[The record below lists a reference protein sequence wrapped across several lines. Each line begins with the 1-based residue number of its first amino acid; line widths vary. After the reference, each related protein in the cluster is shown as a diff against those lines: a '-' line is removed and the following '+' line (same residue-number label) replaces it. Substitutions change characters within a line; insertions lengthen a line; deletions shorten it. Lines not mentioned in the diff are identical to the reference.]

1 MDAILGAIDGRGPGS
16 VVMVPND
23 VSSGPIVEANE
34 SLEAGRVESDLKG
47 LNLGDRGDF
56 GDGGA
61 LAMRMTGDDAASSGC
76 KNGAG
81 GSGVSVVGLYAP

>member
-1 MDAILGAIDGRGPGS
+1 ML
-16 VVMVPND
+16 MVPND
-23 VSSGPIVEANE
+23 ASSGAIVDAKE
-34 SLEAGRVESDLKG
+34 SLEAGRVESDLNG

-61 LAMRMTGDDAASSGC
+61 LAMRMTGDEAASSGC

-81 GSGVSVVGLYAP
+81 GSGGSVVGLYAP